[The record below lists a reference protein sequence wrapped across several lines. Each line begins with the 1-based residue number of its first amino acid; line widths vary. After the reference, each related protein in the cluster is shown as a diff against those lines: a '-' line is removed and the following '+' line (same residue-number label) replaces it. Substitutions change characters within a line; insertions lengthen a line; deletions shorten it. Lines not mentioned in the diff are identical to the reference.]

1 MNTRTLAALGLLLA
15 LCALLPLA
23 ALAQPFQ
30 ADLTPSSIHNY
41 GATTS
46 EGDITSHGDINAST
60 RTVNCS
66 TATAADIQASNSVTL
81 PATAPTAAR
90 QVSIVGEDLT
100 WFGTGAHTMPAAVAS
115 AVTTVATGLAE
126 AQTNIETHATE
137 LTRVGTAPAAVS
149 ALQASMT
156 VVETGPAA
164 VSVLQADMET
174 ASAQITINATC
185 PAAVADL
192 QPGSLSSDQ
201 KSQVLTCPAGVAG
214 LQTTVGT
221 LTPGSLTSGQKSA
234 VLTCPG
240 SVAAIIAS
248 NEAGVFSLD
257 AGDTTTTIP
266 FAAELADAGQAVFAS
281 NISTATT
288 MTYQVGNVTVTSFD
302 IAPSST
308 CPVALTGFWMRRALP

>member
-149 ALQASMT
+149 ALQASM
-156 VVETGPAA
+156 
-164 VSVLQADMET
+164 ET

-302 IAPSST
+302 ITPSST